1 MTGPSFERID
11 YQLRYN
17 KHIERKLIF
26 DVLARA
32 KPLIGFDSHRY
43 LGFGSMWF
51 SDFRLAHRILGLNSM
66 ISMEREEYSER
77 ATFNQPYRCIDVH
90 GENSTEFLRK
100 FKWDSPFI
108 SWLDYDGCLET
119 SVVEDLGILLDDS
132 PANSVVL
139 VSVNAKRSNYRPK
152 SLMKETVGKR
162 LGTALGQVEALLG
175 SGVVSPRFEP
185 PKVDTGAAHGDVS
198 EGNFAEFF
206 AEALLA
212 FMAHRVVSVGRKFG
226 VSPDGKDIPLR
237 FLPLF
242 NFCHKD
248 GVEMVTVGG
257 VVCSGSNDG
266 NPWCNDAA
274 LGLER
279 DPIDRLPKHQ
289 RLDLVPL
296 TLKEKLT
303 LDSCLPYEEPDFLA
317 AAKGKGVCLDDS
329 ELSKYWRYYGQFPVF
344 FEVPV

>member
-1 MTGPSFERID
+1 MTSPSFERID

-17 KHIERKLIF
+17 KHIERKVIF

-32 KPLIGFDSHRY
+32 KPTVGFDSHRY

-90 GENSTEFLRK
+90 GENSTDFLRK
-100 FKWDSPFI
+100 LKWNSPFI
-108 SWLDYDGCLET
+108 SWLDYDGCLEE
-119 SVVEDLGILLDDS
+119 SVVEDLRILLDGCLAD
-132 PANSVVL
+132 SVVL

-152 SLMKETVGKR
+152 SSMKEIIGKR
-162 LGTALGQVEALLG
+162 IGTALGQVEEILG
-175 SGVVSPRFEP
+175 NGVVSPRFEP
-185 PKVDTGAAHGDVS
+185 KVESGAAHGDVS
-198 EGNFAEFF
+198 EEHFAEFF

-212 FMAHRVVSVGRKFG
+212 FMVHRVASAGRKFG
-226 VSPDGKDIPLR
+226 VSADGKDIPLR

-257 VVCSGSNDG
+257 VICSGSDDG

-274 LGLER
+274 LGIER
-279 DPIDRLPKHQ
+279 NSPDKLPMHH
-289 RLDLVPL
+289 RLDMVPL

-303 LDSCLPYEEPDFLA
+303 LDSCLPHARPDFLA
-317 AAKGKGVCLDDS
+317 EAKGKGVRLDDS
-329 ELSKYWRYYGQFPVF
+329 ELSKYWHYYGQFPVF
-344 FEVPV
+344 FEVPI

>member
-1 MTGPSFERID
+1 MTGPSFERVD

-32 KPLIGFDSHRY
+32 KSLIGFDSHRY

-51 SDFRLAHRILGLNSM
+51 SDFRLAHRILGLSSM
-66 ISMEREEYSER
+66 ISIEREKYAER
-77 ATFNQPYRCIDVH
+77 ATFNQPYRCIDVQ
-90 GENSTEFLRK
+90 GENSTDFLRK
-100 FKWDSPFI
+100 LEWNSPFI

-119 SVVEDLGILLDDS
+119 SVVEDLSILLDEC
-132 PANSVVL
+132 PTGSVVL
-139 VSVNAKRSNYRPK
+139 VSVNAKRSNYRPRNPIRAIA
-152 SLMKETVGKR
+152 GKR
-162 LGTALGQVEALLG
+162 LGTALGSVEALLG
-175 SGVVSPRFEP
+175 GGVVSPRFEP
-185 PKVDTGAAHGDVS
+185 SRVGAGAAHEDVLD
-198 EGNFAEFF
+198 ENFPEFI

-212 FMAHRVVSVGRKFG
+212 FMVHRIVSTGRKFG

-248 GVEMVTVGG
+248 GVEMITVGG
-257 VVCSGSNDG
+257 VVCSGSDDG

-274 LGLER
+274 LGIER
-279 DPIDRLPKHQ
+279 NATDRFPKHQ

-303 LDSCLPYEEPDFLA
+303 LDSCLPHEEPGFLA
-317 AAKGKGVCLDDS
+317 AAKGKGIRLDDS

>member
-17 KHIERKLIF
+17 KHIERKLVF

-51 SDFRLAHRILGLNSM
+51 SDFRLAHRILGLSSM

-90 GENSTEFLRK
+90 GENSTDFLRK
-100 FKWDSPFI
+100 LEWNSPFI

-119 SVVEDLGILLDDS
+119 SVVEDLGILLDEC
-132 PANSVVL
+132 PADSVVL
-139 VSVNAKRSNYRPK
+139 VSVNAKRSNYRPRN
-152 SLMKETVGKR
+152 LIGAIAGKR
-162 LGTALGQVEALLG
+162 PGTALGSVEALLG
-175 SGVVSPRFEP
+175 GGVVSPRFEP
-185 PKVDTGAAHGDVS
+185 PRVGTGVAHDDVLD
-198 EGNFAEFF
+198 ENFAEFF

-212 FMAHRVVSVGRKFG
+212 FMVHRIASAGRKFG
-226 VSPDGKDIPLR
+226 VSSDGKDIPLR

-257 VVCSGSNDG
+257 VVCSGSDDG
-266 NPWCNDAA
+266 NPWFNDAA
-274 LGLER
+274 LGIER
-279 DPIDRLPKHQ
+279 NATDGLPKHQ

-303 LDSCLPYEEPDFLA
+303 LDSCLPHEEPGFLA
-317 AAKGKGVCLDDS
+317 EAKGKGVRLDDS

>member
-17 KHIERKLIF
+17 KHIERKLVF

-32 KPLIGFDSHRY
+32 KPLIGFESHRY

-51 SDFRLAHRILGLNSM
+51 SDFRLAHRVLGLKSM

-90 GENSTEFLRK
+90 GENSTDFLRK
-100 FKWDSPFI
+100 LKWDSPFI
-108 SWLDYDGCLET
+108 SWLDYDGCLEV
-119 SVVEDLGILLDDS
+119 SVVEDLGILLDDC
-132 PANSVVL
+132 PADSIVL

-152 SLMKETVGKR
+152 GSMKEIVGKR

-175 SGVVSPRFEP
+175 SGVVTPRFEP
-185 PKVDTGAAHGDVS
+185 PKVETGAAHGDVS
-198 EGNFAEFF
+198 EENFAEFF

-212 FMAHRVVSVGRKFG
+212 FMAHRIASAGRKFG

-257 VVCSGSNDG
+257 VVCSGSDDG

-274 LGLER
+274 LGIER
-279 DPIDRLPKHQ
+279 NATDRLPTHQ

-303 LDSCLPYEEPDFLA
+303 LDSCLPHEEPDFLA
-317 AAKGKGVCLDDS
+317 EAKGKGVRLDDS